1 MDAAPGLTVPMIEAA
16 PVGELRDGAA
26 PGLRLRVTPQ
36 GGRVFRWAVR
46 RGGKITWVTLGTWSK
61 KPKPGF
67 LTLAEAHALLE
78 KLKAAHAAGKLEELL
93 VDLRPRQRP
102 LPPVTPPSA
111 LTIRDLVKDFDV
123 FIARRRRRPEAV
135 TDILD
140 RDILPVI
147 GDRAVASVTTPDVRQ
162 VVEAVVKRG
171 ATTHA
176 GKVFQVLSQI
186 LRFAQGRGDIVSN
199 PADPLDPETL
209 GVENNLSDRF
219 LSSEELPLFWRA
231 LEPVTP
237 TIRSALRLLL
247 LTGVRSGELLQATWD
262 EVDLKAATWTV
273 PVAHQKLS
281 LKAEKQARPF
291 VIPLPPTALAIMKEL
306 QALAKAIGS
315 KYVLASYSNDGLPI
329 SDKALNHRMRELF
342 TVGNPPAL
350 RFQGERP
357 TPHDLRRTVRTHLGE
372 TLEIEPHIAERC
384 LNHSLGRISKIYD
397 RGDYIEQR
405 RAALERWDAFV
416 ARLVTGKGAEVVGL
430 PKAAVRS

>member
-1 MDAAPGLTVPMIEAA
+1 MGAAPGLTVPMIEAA

-26 PGLRLRVTPQ
+26 PGLRLRITPQ
-36 GGRVFRWAVR
+36 GRRVFRWAVR
-46 RGGKITWVTLGTWSK
+46 RGGKITWVTLGAWSK

-78 KLKAAHAAGKLEELL
+78 KLKAAHLAGKLDELL
-93 VDLRPRQRP
+93 AELRPRRP
-102 LPPVTPPSA
+102 LLPVVPPNA
-111 LTIRDLVKDFDV
+111 LTISDLVKDFEV

-140 RDILPVI
+140 RDVLPVI
-147 GDRAVASVTTPDVRQ
+147 GDRAVASITTPDVRQ

-171 ATTHA
+171 ASTHA
-176 GKVFQVLSQI
+176 GKVYQVLGQL
-186 LRFAQGRGDIVSN
+186 LRFAQGRGDIASN

-219 LSSEELPLFWRA
+219 LSSEEIPLFWRA

-247 LTGVRSGELLQATWD
+247 LTGVRSGELLQATWE
-262 EVDLKAATWTV
+262 EVDLEAATWTI

-281 LKAEKQARPF
+281 LKAEKQAKPF
-291 VIPLPPTALAIMKEL
+291 VIPLPPTALSIMKEL

-315 KYVLASYSNDGLPI
+315 RFVLASYANDGLPI

-342 TVGNPPAL
+342 TVGDPPAL
-350 RFQGERP
+350 HFQGERP

-372 TLEIEPHIAERC
+372 TLGIEPHIAERC

-397 RGDYIEQR
+397 RGDYVEQR
-405 RAALERWDAFV
+405 RDALGRWDAFV
-416 ARLVTGKGAEVVGL
+416 ARLVTGQGAEVVGIS
-430 PKAAVRS
+430 AARA